1 MRLLKLRELLPL
13 LLIVTALICVPSRL
27 MAGLYN
33 LSDYQLVTHIPS
45 LPDPPGGAA
54 DYSGVAYNPNTGTL
68 FILSNGNSHIFE
80 YSTTGTFLRRITT
93 TGFTDSEDIVHM
105 GGTQFAIVEEGL
117 KSISMF
123 NILPLTTSLTKAGS
137 TVITPSGGSIPA
149 GSLGNSGFEGLA
161 YNSSLNSFYV
171 FKEQSSRGAWRV
183 PIATP
188 SASINLS
195 TINTTLNS
203 GAGALTDYSGAYF
216 DNNPGGNIYVVSHLS
231 NKITEVTTGGVLVNT
246 RVQPGTQVEGI
257 TFSPDM
263 KNMYIVGEAREY
275 FHYTVPEP
283 SSALLLMSAIPIL
296 TQFRR
301 RLSASS

>member
-1 MRLLKLRELLPL
+1 MLVAVIL
-13 LLIVTALICVPSRL
+13 ALTSNSL
-27 MAGLYN
+27 SAGLYN
-33 LSDYQLVTHIPS
+33 LSDYQLVSHIPS

-80 YSTTGTFLRRITT
+80 YTTTGTFLRRITT
-93 TGFTDSEDIVHM
+93 TGFTDSEDIVYM
-105 GGTQFAIVEEGL
+105 GGNQFAIVEEGL

-137 TVITPSGGSIPA
+137 TVITPSGGSIPT

-195 TINTTLNS
+195 TINSTLNS
-203 GAGALTDYSGAYF
+203 GAGALTDYSGAFF
-216 DNNPGGNIYVVSHLS
+216 DNNPGGNIYVLSHLS
-231 NKITEVTTGGVLVNT
+231 NKITEVTTGGVLVAT
-246 RVQPGTQVEGI
+246 RAQPGTQVEGI
-257 TFSPDM
+257 TFTPDM
-263 KNMYIVGEAREY
+263 KNMFIIGEAREFY
-275 FHYTVPEP
+275 HYTVPEP
-283 SSALLLMSAIPIL
+283 SSALLLMIVVPVLS
-296 TQFRR
+296 QFRR
-301 RLSASS
+301 RLSAST